1 MPSANVYDMDGQIVR
16 EVELDPYVFGAAVHP
31 ALLHQVVTAQLVN
44 RRQGTANTKT
54 RSEVSGG
61 NRKPYRQK
69 GTGRAR
75 QGSTRAPQWRGGG
88 SVFGPRPHAYER
100 KIPRKMRRIAI
111 RSALSDRAANGRILL
126 MDSLTFEE
134 PRTKDMEALLANLPL
149 ERHVLL
155 LLPERDEN
163 VILSARNIH
172 RVKVGNVSSVNVVE
186 ILKYDHLLMP
196 VASVDRIVETFG
208 QDADDALQAR
218 RHPRVVARR
227 QARRAAAAR
236 AASGE
241 TTAPAAETAPAT
253 SARAASKSTGTAAP
267 AERPARKAAS
277 TPAAAPKSAAAS
289 EAHEATGTTS
299 TTGTAGTD
307 TAGTGTTGASE
318 TNGGTTGTRRSTR
331 KATDRGQEE

>member
-31 ALLHQVVTAQLVN
+31 ALLHQVVTTQLVN
-44 RRQGTANTKT
+44 RRQGTADTKT
-54 RSEVSGG
+54 RAEVSGG

-88 SVFGPRPHAYER
+88 TVFGPQPHAYER
-100 KIPRKMRRIAI
+100 KTPRKVRRIAI
-111 RSALSDRAANGRILL
+111 RSALSDKAANGRILL

-163 VILSARNIH
+163 VILSARNLH
-172 RVKVGNVSSVNVVE
+172 RVKLGNVASINVVE
-186 ILKYDHLLMP
+186 LLKYDHLLMP
-196 VASVDRIVETFG
+196 IASVDRIVETFG

-227 QARRAAAAR
+227 LARRGIASKTAAAAATTPAAAPAATPTAERPRRRAAAAG
-236 AASGE
+236 SGPE
-241 TTAPAAETAPAT
+241 TTGEAGSVSATETPD
-253 SARAASKSTGTAAP
+253 SI
-267 AERPARKAAS
+267 
-277 TPAAAPKSAAAS
+277 
-289 EAHEATGTTS
+289 
-299 TTGTAGTD
+299 
-307 TAGTGTTGASE
+307 
-318 TNGGTTGTRRSTR
+318 GTRPSTR
-331 KATDRGQEE
+331 KTSRGQEA